1 MSRIDKIINIK
12 NEDNLL
18 EGDLPLNQDEKQR
31 ILQMTVDKISVNSTK
46 KHKGKKV
53 IISILIA
60 TMMISTI
67 AMANEYFVL
76 NLDNR
81 LLNYLGIDK
90 SNRSLNGADAYIN
103 KTIEDD
109 NLKINIKQS
118 LGDKNSVYILLEVET
133 SKNINIKD
141 KNTLNREMQFE
152 QVDINL
158 DKRSSSGWSISSLA
172 DENPNDNKLN
182 FLISYSSD
190 KKINGRKITLDFQD
204 FGYYSDEDG
213 KFVPLVNGNWKVSW
227 KLDYKDVSKEIIV
240 NRTIKINDNKY
251 FITSVNISPICASA
265 NLISRNRDNINIEKV
280 TLKDGTQYTGGDFIS
295 GGTSSSLLKISTR
308 IGFSKVIDV
317 SQVKSITIGNKTV
330 ELEN

>member
-18 EGDLPLNQDEKQR
+18 EGDLPLNQNEKQR

-90 SNRSLNGADAYIN
+90 SNRSLSRADAYIN

-190 KKINGRKITLDFQD
+190 KKINGRKITLDFQN

-251 FITSVNISPICASA
+251 FITSVNISPIFASA